1 MRFDILQLCC
11 IDCSITA
18 GTEGD
23 RVIVIYAAV
32 GLFSKECHPFI
43 MIQDSGL
50 TSCRTRLALAGT
62 GILGESEKNK
72 LTKYNILPP
81 SELLSQ
87 SPGQLEQVAMVDMV
101 CYLQTE
107 EE

>member
-62 GILGESEKNK
+62 GILGESEKK
-72 LTKYNILPP
+72 I
-81 SELLSQ
+81 S
-87 SPGQLEQVAMVDMV
+87 
-101 CYLQTE
+101 
-107 EE
+107 